1 VLAATGDCPSH
12 PTDLD
17 RAVFLAAEGG
27 THVDRL
33 LSERAVARA
42 VTALRQR
49 LESLQLVRGLTAGR
63 ALLLAAIALFLLG
76 AARFLAGADRAGP
89 ARTTKG
95 ECGNIQGMDL
105 GLADRVYVLTG
116 ASRGLGF
123 ATAQALV
130 ADGARV
136 VVSSRD
142 ADRVTAA
149 VEHLGGPAHAVGMIA
164 DLAEPTTADRLA
176 RAAHDSFGRLDG
188 ALISVGG
195 PPPGTA
201 AQATDDQ
208 WRQAFESIF
217 LGMVRMARTVA
228 GALTDGGAIALVLS
242 ASARNPI
249 TGLGLS
255 NGLRPGLVGAA
266 KDMADEFGPLGIR
279 VVSLLPFR
287 ILTDR
292 SQELFMTADDPDAAR
307 VRAEAE
313 IPLRR
318 IGDPAEFG
326 RVAAFVL
333 SPAASYLSG
342 LSIPVDG
349 GAVRTL

>member
-1 VLAATGDCPSH
+1 
-12 PTDLD
+12 
-17 RAVFLAAEGG
+17 
-27 THVDRL
+27 
-33 LSERAVARA
+33 
-42 VTALRQR
+42 
-49 LESLQLVRGLTAGR
+49 
-63 ALLLAAIALFLLG
+63 
-76 AARFLAGADRAGP
+76 
-89 ARTTKG
+89 
-95 ECGNIQGMDL
+95 MDL

-142 ADRVTAA
+142 PDRVAA
-149 VEHLGGPAHAVGMIA
+149 AADQLGGPGHAVGVTA
-164 DLAEPTTADRLA
+164 DLADPATAETLIRTA
-176 RAAHDSFGRLDG
+176 RETFGRLDG

-201 AQATDDQ
+201 AQVTDDQ
-208 WRQAFESIF
+208 WRQAFESVF

-228 GALTDGGAIALVLS
+228 AALTEGGAIGLVLS
-242 ASARNPI
+242 ASARTPI

-266 KDMADEFGPLGIR
+266 KDIADEFGPRGVR
-279 VVSLLPFR
+279 VVSLLPYR

-292 SQELFMTADDPDAAR
+292 SQELFLATDDPEAAR
-307 VRAEAE
+307 ARVEAS

-318 IGDPAEFG
+318 IGDPGEFG
-326 RVAAFVL
+326 KIAAFVL